1 MSIRWWRG
9 LAGGF
14 VLAALLVGALA
25 AGAGAAPKAHT
36 ASFSTYVS
44 GLLNPR
50 GMAFGPDGNLYVAE
64 AGSGGTMSTAGNA
77 DTSPQSETP
86 PCRQVPGP
94 SNGHPTGPGPT
105 TGDFTARIS
114 RIDRHGVRHTVVDGL
129 ASSQAAIG
137 ADVQGVA
144 DVKFFGG
151 RLYAITAG
159 AGCSHGLAGTHNA
172 LLQVTQGAASDVV
185 DLSAYLRANPV
196 ADTTFENEDF
206 EPDGTWYSMVRLHG
220 AFYAT
225 EPNHQEVDRI
235 DLNGHVSRVLDMS
248 QESLALNR
256 WIGPT
261 AMTAHD
267 GDLYFGTLSPFPIT
281 PGFASIYRL
290 SPSGKLSLV
299 VDDLTTVLGVA
310 FDCSGRLY
318 ALESMNDTNPPFP
331 TPNQVG
337 TGRVVRIDRN
347 GTRTT
352 VVDGLS
358 FPSAMT
364 FGPDGLLYISN
375 FGFSSPTGE
384 IVRADVDGGRCGGGD
399 DDDQGN
405 EDN

>member
-9 LAGGF
+9 LASGL

-36 ASFSTYVS
+36 VSFSTYVS

-50 GMAFGPDGNLYVAE
+50 GMTFGPDGSLYVAE
-64 AGSGGTMSTAGNA
+64 GGSGGTNSTAGNA
-77 DTSPQSETP
+77 DTSPQSDTP

-105 TGDFTARIS
+105 TGGFTARIS
-114 RIDRHGVRHTVVDGL
+114 RIDQQGVRHTVVDGL
-129 ASSQAAIG
+129 PSAGTPPAGAIG
-137 ADVQGVA
+137 GVA
-144 DVKFFGG
+144 DVKFLGG

-172 LLQVTQGAASDVV
+172 VLEVTQGATREVV

-196 ADTTFENEDF
+196 ADTTFETQDY

-235 DLNGHVSRVLDMS
+235 EPNGHVSRVLDMS
-248 QESLALNR
+248 QESLALGR

-261 AMTAHD
+261 AITTHD
-267 GDLYFGTLSPFPIT
+267 GDLYFGTLAPFPIT
-281 PGFASIYRL
+281 PGQAAVYRL
-290 SPSGKLSLV
+290 TPRGELSLV
-299 VDDLTTVLGVA
+299 ADDLTTVLGVA

-331 TPNQVG
+331 TPNQAG
-337 TGRVVRIDRN
+337 TGRVVRIDRD
-347 GTRTT
+347 GRRTT

-384 IVRADVDGGRCGGGD
+384 IVRADVGGGRCGGN